1 MDATI
6 EVVLKQM
13 VLLYE
18 KLFFFSIALFFVGL
32 VVLLVKN
39 KKRFI
44 FLLLLYV
51 VHAFALFIISIC
63 LCLSNVDP
71 DKILLQG
78 GLNWSIKEVVMYNF
92 IVLVWTLLITVGVK
106 KLIDYLYDLSLK

>member
-13 VLLYE
+13 VLFYE

-44 FLLLLYV
+44 SCYNTLRTYSLL
-51 VHAFALFIISIC
+51 
-63 LCLSNVDP
+63 
-71 DKILLQG
+71 
-78 GLNWSIKEVVMYNF
+78 
-92 IVLVWTLLITVGVK
+92 
-106 KLIDYLYDLSLK
+106 

>member
-13 VLLYE
+13 VLFYE

-51 VHAFALFIISIC
+51 VHAFVLFVISIC
-63 LCLSNVDP
+63 LCLSNVDS
-71 DKILLQG
+71 DKMLLQG
-78 GLNWSIKEVVMYNF
+78 GLNWSIKEVVIYNC